1 MNVENLQCADA
12 SLETIHCQQSD
23 GDSGDW
29 MKVGLTESTLAEV
42 CSLVTDGTHDTP
54 KRVETGYP
62 LVKAKEISG
71 GRILITVIRFLS
83 KSTLKSSLDP
93 SQNLVIHFLP
103 TSVHHWVRRRS

>member
-42 CSLVTDGTHDTP
+42 CSLVTDGTHDT
-54 KRVETGYP
+54 R
-62 LVKAKEISG
+62 SG
-71 GRILITVIRFLS
+71 SKPAILLS
-83 KSTLKSSLDP
+83 
-93 SQNLVIHFLP
+93 
-103 TSVHHWVRRRS
+103 RRRKFQGSD